1 MQITTITYVQNKKSN
16 KNWIISKSK
25 IRTSN
30 FMQTLS
36 VNILEMSAEVESYH
50 DDSSKHRLFKLNII
64 VLFKCFQGMLIFI
77 TEFRKW
83 VACSQC
89 IIICIWTVNMHT
101 MWSIEIHSICTPF
114 SRHLLNLHY
123 PNFPA
128 LFTFNDFRK
137 SLNNIRIK

>member
-1 MQITTITYVQNKKSN
+1 
-16 KNWIISKSK
+16 
-25 IRTSN
+25 
-30 FMQTLS
+30 MQTLS
-36 VNILEMSAEVESYH
+36 VNILEMSPEVEPYH
-50 DDSSKHRLFKLNII
+50 DDSSKHRLLKLNII
-64 VLFKCFQGMLIFI
+64 VLFKHFHGMLIFI

-101 MWSIEIHSICTPF
+101 MWSIEIHWICTPF

-137 SLNNIRIK
+137 SLNNNTNKVNWLDLYRWKKIRRRK